1 LDKKLKREAAL
12 RRQVVRLE
20 RRLGEL
26 GQVSNRYA
34 WARLLTFVGGIIFT
48 AAVWIIGGAVW
59 GIAAL
64 VISLIAFRVVAG
76 IHSRVKG
83 SLIRHG
89 LWRDIKTA
97 QIARMALDWER
108 ITAELKFRD
117 YADRALELDL
127 DLTGD
132 HSLHRLIDTTVSREA
147 STRLRDW
154 LATTTPDPDQIAR
167 RQALVRELVAHT
179 LFRYKLRLNGTLTAR
194 GANWRWEGDRVRRWL
209 DDQRPTNSLR
219 PYIIGLTA
227 LAGVNMLLFVLT
239 QVAGIPPLWGFTFMA
254 YLGIYLWKVQLIGD
268 PFGLALALRDPLS
281 DLRTVFEYLENAPYG
296 EKTHLRTLC
305 APFLEADRP
314 SAQLK
319 RVERVLAAASVRHN
333 PILWMLFSAV
343 MPWDIYTAHWLNK
356 SRAAVAERLP
366 VWLDVWTEL
375 DAVCALANVGY
386 LNPAYTFPELVTDG
400 ALFEGQQIGHPLLPD
415 ADRVCNDFTLRDL
428 GDVALI
434 TGSNMS
440 GKSTF
445 LRTVG
450 INLCLA
456 YAGGMVNGQRLRI
469 VPFRLFTCIR
479 VTDSVTDGIS
489 YFYAEVKRLKAL
501 LVELE
506 EKTANPLFFL
516 IDEIFRGTNNRER
529 LIGSRSYIRAL
540 VGKHG
545 VGIISTHDLELVHLA
560 DELAQLT
567 NYHFTETVGEG
578 RLLFDYRMRPGP
590 SPTTNALAIMVMEG
604 LPVEGG

>member
-76 IHSRVKG
+76 IHSRVKS

-97 QIARMALDWER
+97 QIARMTVDWER
-108 ITAELKFRD
+108 IPAELKFRD

-227 LAGVNMLLFVLT
+227 LAGVNVLLFVLT

-254 YLGIYLWKVQLIGD
+254 YLGIYLWKVQVIGD

-386 LNPAYTFPELVTDG
+386 LNPAYTFPELEPDG

-590 SPTTNALAIMVMEG
+590 SPTTNALAIMEMEG
-604 LPVEGG
+604 LPVEGR

>member
-97 QIARMALDWER
+97 QIARMTLDWER
-108 ITAELKFRD
+108 IPAELKFRD

-179 LFRYKLRLNGTLTAR
+179 LFRDKLRLNGTLTAR

-590 SPTTNALAIMVMEG
+590 SPTTNALAIMEMEG
-604 LPVEGG
+604 LPVEGR